1 MDGYQGTAIR
11 QPPAMAYIC
20 AGKTFL
26 SSKKKKKKKKKKTN
40 VKNNRLW
47 RRESVKT

>member
-20 AGKTFL
+20 AGKAFL
-26 SSKKKKKKKKKKTN
+26 SSKKKNEKEN
-40 VKNNRLW
+40 
-47 RRESVKT
+47 